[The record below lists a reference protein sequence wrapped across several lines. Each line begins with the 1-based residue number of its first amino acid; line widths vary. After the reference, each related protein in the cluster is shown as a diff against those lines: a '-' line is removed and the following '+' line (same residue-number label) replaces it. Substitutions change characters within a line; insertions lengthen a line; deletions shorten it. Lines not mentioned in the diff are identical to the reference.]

1 MNCKFYNGSES
12 QLNRIDLAMLKID
25 EEKLSAK
32 LAERVIVN
40 QRKIIEVISDKI
52 VRLNSVNQQ
61 TIDELKEQIIENN
74 SNFKKE
80 VESLKVLTCAVNDKI
95 DILINLMKNK

>member
-1 MNCKFYNGSES
+1 MNCKFYNRSGS
-12 QLNRIDLAMLKID
+12 QLNSIDLAMLKID